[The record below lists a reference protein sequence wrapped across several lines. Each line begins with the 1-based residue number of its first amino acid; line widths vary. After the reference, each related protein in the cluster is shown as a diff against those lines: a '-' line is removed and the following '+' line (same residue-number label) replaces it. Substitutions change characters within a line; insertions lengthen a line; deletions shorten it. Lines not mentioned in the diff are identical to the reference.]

1 MALDRLLLL
10 RTYDICHEFNGIDMA
25 NLFSVEGKVAI
36 VTGGLGQL
44 GRSFVAS
51 LAEAG
56 AKVAVFSRRP
66 IEQEALAELFPDHAD
81 RIRVYVASVTDKEA
95 IEAATE
101 ALVGEW
107 GVPHILVNNA
117 GIDSKPNGAADQNGP
132 FETYPQKYWDEI
144 IDVNLTGVMLCSQV
158 VGTRMAAEG
167 RGSIINVGSIY
178 GMVSPNQALYAYRE
192 KRDGVPF
199 FKAVSYAAS
208 KSGLLNL
215 TRYVATYWAHK
226 NVRCNLISFGGVK
239 TGSFDK
245 EFIDAFL
252 ERVPMG
258 RQAQVHEYN
267 GVIQFLGSDASSYMT
282 GSNVVVD
289 GGFTAW

>member
-1 MALDRLLLL
+1 MNDP
-10 RTYDICHEFNGIDMA
+10 
-25 NLFSVEGKVAI
+25 FSVEGRVAV

-44 GRSFVAS
+44 GTQFSKS

-56 AKVAVFSRRP
+56 AKVAIFSRRP
-66 IEQEALAELFPDHAD
+66 FDNAKLAQKFPGLEEQ
-81 RIRVYVASVTDKEA
+81 IRVYEASVTDKAALET
-95 IEAATE
+95 ATE
-101 ALVGEW
+101 KLIADW

-117 GIDSKPNGAADQNGP
+117 GIDSKPDGSAEQNAP
-132 FETYPQKYWDEI
+132 FEVYPQKYWDEI
-144 IDVNLTGVMLCSQV
+144 INTNLTGVMLTSQV
-158 VGTRMAAEG
+158 VGSRMAAER

-178 GMVSPNQALYAYRE
+178 GIVSPNQALYAYRE

-199 FKAVSYAAS
+199 IKAISYAAS
-208 KSGLLNL
+208 KSGLVNL
-215 TRYVATYWAHK
+215 TRYLATYWAPK
-226 NVRCNLISFGGVK
+226 KVRANLISFGGVK
-239 TGSFDK
+239 TASFDK

-258 RQAQVHEYN
+258 RQAEIDEYN
-267 GVIQFLGSDASSYMT
+267 GVVRFLASDASSYMT

>member
-1 MALDRLLLL
+1 MRDP
-10 RTYDICHEFNGIDMA
+10 
-25 NLFSVEGKVAI
+25 FSVEGRVAV

-44 GRSFVAS
+44 GTQFSRS

-56 AKVAVFSRRP
+56 AKVAIFSRRP
-66 IEQEALAELFPDHAD
+66 FDDAKLAEKFPGLTD
-81 RIRVYVASVTDKEA
+81 RIRVYEASVTDKA
-95 IEAATE
+95 ALEAATE
-101 ALVGEW
+101 KLVADW
-107 GVPHILVNNA
+107 GVPRVLVNNA
-117 GIDSKPNGAADQNGP
+117 GIDSKPDGSAEQNAP
-132 FETYPQKYWDEI
+132 FEVYPQNYWDEI
-144 IDVNLTGVMLCSQV
+144 IETNLTGVMLTSQV
-158 VGTRMAAEG
+158 VGSRMAAEE

-199 FKAVSYAAS
+199 IKAISYAAS
-208 KSGLLNL
+208 KSGLVNM
-215 TRYVATYWAHK
+215 TRYLATYWAPK

-239 TGSFDK
+239 TASFDK

-258 RQAQVHEYN
+258 RQAEIDEYN
-267 GVIQFLGSDASSYMT
+267 GVIRFLASDASSYMT

>member
-1 MALDRLLLL
+1 MRD
-10 RTYDICHEFNGIDMA
+10 T
-25 NLFSVEGKVAI
+25 FSVEGRVAV

-44 GRSFVAS
+44 GTQFSRS

-56 AKVAVFSRRP
+56 AKVAIFSRRP
-66 IEQEALAELFPDHAD
+66 FGQEQLAAKFPGLEDN
-81 RIRVYVASVTDKEA
+81 IRVYEASVTDKSALEA
-95 IEAATE
+95 TTGK
-101 ALVGEW
+101 LVADW

-117 GIDSKPNGAADQNGP
+117 GIDSKPDGSAEQNAP
-132 FETYPQKYWDEI
+132 FEVYPQKYWDEI
-144 IDVNLTGVMLCSQV
+144 IETNLTGVMLTSQV
-158 VGTRMAAEG
+158 VGSRMAAEQ

-199 FKAVSYAAS
+199 VKAVSYAAS
-208 KSGLLNL
+208 KSGLINL
-215 TRYVATYWAHK
+215 TRYLATYWAPRK
-226 NVRCNLISFGGVK
+226 VRVNLVSFGGVK
-239 TGSFDK
+239 TATFDK

-252 ERVPMG
+252 ERVPLG
-258 RQAQVHEYN
+258 RQAEIDEYN
-267 GVIQFLGSDASSYMT
+267 GVIRFLASDASSYMT

>member
-1 MALDRLLLL
+1 M
-10 RTYDICHEFNGIDMA
+10 TDI
-25 NLFSVEGKVAI
+25 FSVQNRIAV

-44 GRSFVAS
+44 GTQFSKS

-56 AKVAVFSRRP
+56 ANVAIFSRRP
-66 IEQEALAELFPDHAD
+66 FSAAQVEEKFPGLGD
-81 RIRVYVASVTDKEA
+81 RIRVYEASVTDKA
-95 IEAATE
+95 ALEAATGQLI
-101 ALVGEW
+101 ADW

-117 GIDSKPNGAADQNGP
+117 GIDSKPDGSAEQNAP
-132 FETYPQKYWDEI
+132 FEVYPQKYWDDI
-144 IDVNLTGVMLCSQV
+144 INTNLTGVMLTSQV
-158 VGTRMAAEG
+158 VGSRMAAEQ

-178 GMVSPNQALYAYRE
+178 GLVSPNQALYAYRE

-199 FKAVSYAAS
+199 IKAVSYAAS
-208 KSGLLNL
+208 KSGLVNL
-215 TRYVATYWAHK
+215 TRYLATYWAPK
-226 NVRCNLISFGGVK
+226 KVRCNLISFGGVK

-245 EFIDAFL
+245 EFVDNFL

-258 RQAQVHEYN
+258 RQAEIDEYN
-267 GVIQFLGSDASSYMT
+267 GVIRFLASDASTYMT

>member
-1 MALDRLLLL
+1 M
-10 RTYDICHEFNGIDMA
+10 TNI
-25 NLFSVEGKVAI
+25 FSVEGKIAI

-44 GRSFVAS
+44 GQEFAAS
-51 LAEAG
+51 LARAG
-56 AKVAVFSRRP
+56 ARVAIYSRRP
-66 IEQEALAELFPDHAD
+66 MDQSKLDELFPGLGD
-81 RIRVYVASVTDKEA
+81 RIKVYVASVTDKAA

-101 ALVGEW
+101 ALCSDW

-117 GIDSKPNGAADQNGP
+117 GIDSKPDGAADENGP

-144 IDVNLTGVMLCSQV
+144 IDVNLTGVLLCTQV

-192 KRDGVPF
+192 QRDGVPF

-208 KSGLLNL
+208 KSGLQNL
-215 TRYVATYWAHK
+215 TRYVATYWAPK

-245 EFIDAFL
+245 EFVANFL
-252 ERVPMG
+252 DRVPLR
-258 RQAQVHEYN
+258 RQAEKDEYN
-267 GVIQFLGSDASSYMT
+267 GVIQFLASDASSYMT

>member
-1 MALDRLLLL
+1 MRDP
-10 RTYDICHEFNGIDMA
+10 
-25 NLFSVEGKVAI
+25 FSVEGRVAV

-44 GRSFVAS
+44 GTQFSRS

-56 AKVAVFSRRP
+56 AKVAIFSRRP
-66 IEQEALAELFPDHAD
+66 FDDAQLAEKFPGLTGN
-81 RIRVYVASVTDKEA
+81 IRVYEASVADKEA
-95 IEAATE
+95 LEAATDK
-101 ALVGEW
+101 LVADW
-107 GVPHILVNNA
+107 GVPQVLVNNA
-117 GIDSKPNGAADQNGP
+117 GIDSKPNGSAEQNAP
-132 FETYPQKYWDEI
+132 FEVYPQKYWDEI
-144 IDVNLTGVMLCSQV
+144 IETNLTGVMLTSQV
-158 VGTRMAAEG
+158 VGSRMAAEQ

-199 FKAVSYAAS
+199 IKAISYAAS
-208 KSGLLNL
+208 KSGLVNM
-215 TRYVATYWAHK
+215 TRYLATYWAPK
-226 NVRCNLISFGGVK
+226 NVRVNLISFGGVK
-239 TGSFDK
+239 TASFDK

-258 RQAQVHEYN
+258 RQAEIDEYN
-267 GVIQFLGSDASSYMT
+267 GVIRFLASDASSYMT

>member
-1 MALDRLLLL
+1 MSD
-10 RTYDICHEFNGIDMA
+10 
-25 NLFSVEGKVAI
+25 LFSVSEKVVV

-44 GRSFVAS
+44 GREFATS
-51 LAEAG
+51 LAKAG

-66 IEQEALAELFPDHAD
+66 VSKETFDELFGGLAD
-81 RIRVYVASVTDKEA
+81 SVRIYEANVTDKA
-95 IEAATE
+95 ALEAATDQLI
-101 ALVGEW
+101 ADW
-107 GVPHILVNNA
+107 GVPDVLVNNA
-117 GIDSKPNGAADQNGP
+117 GIDSKPDGAADQNSS

-144 IDVNLTGVMLCSQV
+144 LDVNLTGVMLCSQV
-158 VGTRMAAEG
+158 IGTKMAEMG
-167 RGSIINVGSIY
+167 RGSIINIGSIY
-178 GMVSPNQALYAYRE
+178 GLVSPNQALYAYRE

-215 TRYVATYWAHK
+215 TRYVATYWAEK
-226 NVRCNLISFGGVK
+226 NVRCNSISFGGVK

-245 EFIDAFL
+245 EFIDNFL
-252 ERVPMG
+252 ERVPMR
-258 RQAQVHEYN
+258 RQAEKGEYN
-267 GVIQFLGSDASSYMT
+267 GVIQFLASDASSYMT